1 MCGKYL
7 GQCMVPTGVSGKA
20 SSFPE
25 EGHVIPKLMDFHIGW
40 GRDIEASGVG
50 LSVVETLIESLENVM
65 EEKKQVGRTV
75 VAEPKV

>member
-1 MCGKYL
+1 M
-7 GQCMVPTGVSGKA
+7 GKA

-25 EGHVIPKLMDFHIGW
+25 EGHVMPKPMDFYISW

-50 LSVVETLIESLENVM
+50 LSVVEILIESLENIV
-65 EEKKQVGRTV
+65 EEKKQGGGKA